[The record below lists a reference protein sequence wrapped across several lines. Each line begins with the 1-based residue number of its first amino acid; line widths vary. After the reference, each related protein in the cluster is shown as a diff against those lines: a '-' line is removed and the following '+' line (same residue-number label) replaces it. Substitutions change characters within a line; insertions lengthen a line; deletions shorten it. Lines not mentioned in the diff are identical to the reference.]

1 MLSYALQRILRYALV
16 FYRKES
22 VMGDLDDL
30 VKLTEVMLM
39 PNDIVSQVNFAYRV
53 LTIVGKDRNMP
64 GNLASALKESFGDV
78 SIFDLLKTVLEGYRL
93 EEGLDVN
100 DTMEHFSVNY
110 MVRGLQNIHPL
121 RDSNGNVAKY
131 WDSVYLTDTQETI
144 IGLLIVTT
152 IAMVD
157 QILIDRNI
165 GKDAESLCLIVEEA
179 QKTLYKVGVY
189 LDERDHDTVSP

>member
-1 MLSYALQRILRYALV
+1 MD
-16 FYRKES
+16 
-22 VMGDLDDL
+22 DLDDL

-53 LTIVGKDRNMP
+53 LSIVGSDRNMP
-64 GNLASALKESFGDV
+64 DNLASALKESFGDV

-110 MVRGLQNIHPL
+110 MVKGLQNIHPL

-131 WDSVYLTDTQETI
+131 WDSVHLTDTQETI
-144 IGLLIVTT
+144 ISLLLVTAV
-152 IAMVD
+152 AMVD
-157 QILIDRNI
+157 QVLIDRNI